1 MLNSISMLF
10 EIDLSF
16 LQDEIKAVLNEID
29 RILYRIKTGDKLGNI
44 LLYLDGIYIETARM
58 NTLSVLMLSKAV
70 TYKRDNIELR
80 NFLEDFNN
88 DYVTLA
94 MSWIDTA
101 KSLYKENPNQNTSN
115 IYKLL
120 TKLKNLLKEADL
132 KLAEAIDRGLFA

>member
-1 MLNSISMLF
+1 MINSVSMLF

>member
-1 MLNSISMLF
+1 MLF